1 MIADGL
7 LRQASLGGE
16 RPCLL
21 AAERTFSYGEVAT
34 FAVRFAG
41 WLAGR
46 GLPPGGR
53 VALLLGNSHR
63 YVAALLG
70 TLAAGGIAVPL
81 HPLEPGGISE
91 MAAARLAAALAD
103 SGAALLV
110 TEERHLALAA
120 AIPGVP
126 GVPAHLPIVCLDPAG
141 PLSAVPEVIEML
153 HLADLDAPQASPW
166 RGEADAPA
174 LLLYTSG
181 STGAPKGV
189 VLTHGNVV
197 ASTAGVLSY
206 LRLDPE
212 DRGLAVLPFP
222 YVYGQSVLLTHL
234 AAGASLAFP
243 SRTSYPQ
250 VVLRELS
257 QLGVTGLSGVPSTF
271 LLLLAKGDFT
281 GLSFPRLRYLT
292 VAGGALPAPAL
303 ADLARAFP
311 GVRIFVMYGA
321 TEAAGRISY
330 LPPERLVDKPGSIG
344 IPIPGV
350 EMRVV
355 RAGGRPAGPGEEG
368 EIEVRGATLSP
379 GDWGHLNLRAAS
391 FGRSAQPVGRPRSQM
406 APIPSPSSLDAPG
419 DAGWYAPGDRGYR
432 DEEGF
437 FYLTGR
443 TSDLLKIGGYR
454 VSAAEI
460 ERALY
465 ATGLVA
471 ECAVVGRPD
480 ALLGERAEAFAVPR
494 GTGTGESTA
503 AEILARLAGSVPA
516 QQIPARLHLV
526 PDLPRTASGKIAKS
540 ALPELP

>member
-1 MIADGL
+1 MIEDGL

-21 AAERTFSYGEVAT
+21 AGERAFSYGEIASL
-34 FAVRFAG
+34 AVRFAG
-41 WLAGR
+41 WLGRR

-63 YVAALLG
+63 YVVALLG

-81 HPLEPGGISE
+81 HPLEPGGVSGI
-91 MAAARLAAALAD
+91 AAARLAAALAD

-110 TEERHLALAA
+110 TEERHLALALT
-120 AIPGVP
+120 I
-126 GVPAHLPIVCLDPAG
+126 PAHLPIVCLDSAG
-141 PLSAVPEVIEML
+141 PIPASVELLSLGE
-153 HLADLDAPQASPW
+153 LAATSAPSGRGDA
-166 RGEADAPA
+166 DTPA

-206 LRLDPE
+206 LGLDPE

-234 AAGASLAFP
+234 AAGASLALP
-243 SRTSYPQ
+243 SGTSYPQ
-250 VVLRELS
+250 VVLRELA
-257 QLGVTGLSGVPSTF
+257 QLGITGLSGVPSTF

-303 ADLARAFP
+303 ADLGQAFP

-330 LPPERLVDKPGSIG
+330 LPPERLADKPGSIG

-355 RAGGRPAGPGEEG
+355 RAGGRPAEPGEEG

-406 APIPSPSSLDAPG
+406 APVPSPRSLDALG
-419 DAGWYAPGDRGYR
+419 DADWYAPGDRGYR

-480 ALLGERAEAFAVPR
+480 ALLGERAEAFAVVR
-494 GTGTGESTA
+494 GAGTGESTA
-503 AEILARLAGSVPA
+503 AEILTRLAGSVPA

>member
-1 MIADGL
+1 MIQDAL

-21 AAERTFSYGEVAT
+21 EGGRTFSYSEVA
-34 FAVRFAG
+34 ALAGRFAG

-81 HPLEPGGISE
+81 HPLEPGSVGNAGNADGAVGPPS
-91 MAAARLAAALAD
+91 RLAAALAG

-120 AIPGVP
+120 AIPGRP
-126 GVPAHLPIVCLDPAG
+126 PIVCLDPAG
-141 PLSAVPEVIEML
+141 PLPVLPTLPTPVEPL
-153 HLADLDAPQASPW
+153 HLGELAAAPPPRG
-166 RGEADAPA
+166 RGEAATPA

-181 STGAPKGV
+181 STGVPKGV

-197 ASTAGVLSY
+197 ASTEGVLSY
-206 LRLDPE
+206 LRLDPG

-234 AAGASLAFP
+234 AAGASLALP
-243 SRTSYPQ
+243 SRASYPQ

-271 LLLLAKGDFT
+271 LLLLGKGDFT
-281 GLSFPRLRYLT
+281 GLTFPRLRYLT
-292 VAGGALPAPAL
+292 VAGGALPEPAV
-303 ADLARAFP
+303 ADLARCFP
-311 GVRIFVMYGA
+311 AARIFLMYGA

-330 LPPERLVDKPGSIG
+330 LPPERLADKPGSIG

-355 RAGGRPAGPGEEG
+355 RAGRPAPPGEEG

-379 GDWGHLNLRAAS
+379 GTWPLAAPNLEN
-391 FGRSAQPVGRPRSQM
+391 PENT
-406 APIPSPSSLDAPG
+406 
-419 DAGWYAPGDRGYR
+419 GWYAPGDLGYR
-432 DEEGF
+432 DEDGF

-465 ATGLVA
+465 ATGLVV

-494 GTGTGESTA
+494 GPAVEA
-503 AEILARLAGSVPA
+503 AAVLARLAGRLPA
-516 QQIPARLHLV
+516 HQLPARLHLV
-526 PDLPRTASGKIAKS
+526 PDLPRTASGKIAKR